1 MVKSGS
7 LVVKPHSRKRRWL
20 TALGALVVLPAM
32 GAGLYYLGSQQAGY
46 DRLLVAQERAAMEAR
61 IQELELERDRLRD
74 RVALLER
81 SSQMDREAYDKLDQ
95 TLKGLQAELLELR
108 EEVAFYRGIVSPRQ
122 ASAGLRVERFRVEP
136 QAGSGEGP
144 RLYHYNLVLTQVLKN
159 DRTARGVVMV
169 TVEGVQDGRPTA
181 YALHR
186 LTPDTKDKKK
196 LPFRFRYFQKFEGDL
211 ILPAGFT
218 PRTVKVE
225 VRPRRGKAFVES
237 FPWPAQP
244 PAKAVEAK
252 P

>member
-20 TALGALVVLPAM
+20 MVVGGLLVFPMV
-32 GAGLYYLGSQQAGY
+32 GAGLYYLGSQRAGY
-46 DRLLVAQERAAMEAR
+46 DRLVVAQERAVMEAR
-61 IQELELERDRLRD
+61 IQELELERDQLRD

-136 QAGSGEGP
+136 QASTADGP

-181 YALHR
+181 YALYR
-186 LTPDTKDKKK
+186 LTPDTKDKEK

-211 ILPAGFT
+211 ILPAGFS

-225 VRPRRGKAFVES
+225 VRPRRGKAFVEA
-237 FPWPAQP
+237 FPWPSQSST
-244 PAKAVEAK
+244 KVVEAK